1 MEGRKESKYN
11 LAGTCPE
18 CGKLIKVEHI
28 IAVDIVEPG
37 TTTKVEEKDNVAGS
51 EIQSE
56 KTDKTNSKE
65 GKDNAD
71 EAIHEGSTGKG
82 TEGAGVRPDNPKG
95 TTGTE
100 NSVPEPTDS
109 GKSKANKR
117 SGGKTK

>member
-1 MEGRKESKYN
+1 MEGRKESRYN

-28 IAVDIVEPG
+28 ICVDIVEPG
-37 TTTKVEEKDNVAGS
+37 TTTKVEEKDNAGK
-51 EIQSE
+51 E
-56 KTDKTNSKE
+56 NSGKSGTKE
-65 GKDNAD
+65 TESAD
-71 EAIHEGSTGKG
+71 
-82 TEGAGVRPDNPKG
+82 VRPDNPEGK
-95 TTGTE
+95 TGPT